1 MGFYDIFS
9 KLHIWRANVFNVF
22 FVDHSIF
29 VWLFYVRVWKENILR
44 DKAWVN
50 HADIFDVSGVK

>member
-44 DKAWVN
+44 DKAW
-50 HADIFDVSGVK
+50 